1 MSARGPYRRYS
12 QQFEIQLCTDIRT
25 GKLEGHEA
33 PKSYKLRANLVQMWL
48 TQFDRGELDKEDAA
62 ADMEASCQPVR
73 HHVRRTFHERD

>member
-1 MSARGPYRRYS
+1 
-12 QQFEIQLCTDIRT
+12 
-25 GKLEGHEA
+25 
-33 PKSYKLRANLVQMWL
+33 MWL